1 MFPLVDVNVA
11 QTVRNNFEQ
20 ETCFLVL
27 QTFTS
32 LVFMLV
38 VKIIFK
44 AFKLHIDFLM
54 FLSLTYEDPP
64 TSILSREKTNKNSVK
79 IG

>member
-54 FLSLTYEDPP
+54 FLSLTYENPP
-64 TSILSREKTNKNSVK
+64 RVYFLEKKQTKIL
-79 IG
+79 